1 MGRAGRPGRP
11 IRRSDGME
19 YPSASDAARALIA
32 EWQCGKLSTVAGDI
46 NKAASRH
53 RGRLKAYGY
62 EWRWLD

>member
-1 MGRAGRPGRP
+1 
-11 IRRSDGME
+11 ME

-62 EWRWLD
+62 EWEWVE